1 VDGRTRYFM
10 ANRVDYG
17 TPDFWISIGE
27 AKIFSA
33 DRHSR
38 LRFLNPAELLIFDH
52 DSEPT
57 DVTGNLMFNG
67 LIWTRLGDTTLQGEL
82 VIDDFDLDAFL
93 GGTERDSEPINFQ
106 LSMGAR
112 YRGVSPRVE
121 LGVDYRLVSAWS
133 YRSPPV
139 AEQWSYLDQG
149 LADRWADYDRLE
161 LRGDLY
167 PDVTG
172 LRLTP
177 ILQIQ
182 RMGEGDFRKPFPADY
197 LGQPYIFIGV
207 KETTRRIALQG
218 RYQPKRQVF
227 LDWDVGES
235 FISNA
240 GHVDGV
246 SENRFS
252 FVVRLGVT
260 FDFHG
265 SL

>member
-1 VDGRTRYFM
+1 M

-33 DRHSR
+33 DRHSA

-57 DVTGNLMFNG
+57 DVTGNLMFSG
-67 LIWTRLGDTTLQGEL
+67 LLWARLGETTLQGEL
-82 VIDDFDLDAFL
+82 VIDDFDLDSFL
-93 GGTERDSEPINFQ
+93 NGTSSEGEPINFQ
-106 LSMGAR
+106 ISMGAR
-112 YRGVSPRVE
+112 YRGVSPQVE
-121 LGVDYRLVSAWS
+121 LGLDYRRVSAWS

-139 AEQWSYLDQG
+139 AEQWTYLDLS
-149 LADRWADYDRLE
+149 LADRWADYDRVE
-161 LRGDLY
+161 LKADLY
-167 PDVTG
+167 PNVAG

-177 ILQIQ
+177 IVQLQ
-182 RMGEGDFRKPFPADY
+182 RMGEGDYRDPFPADY
-197 LGQPYIFIGV
+197 HGQPYIFIGV
-207 KETTRRIALQG
+207 KETTSRIALQG
-218 RYQPKRQVF
+218 RYQPRRQVF
-227 LDWDVGES
+227 VEWDVGES

-240 GHVDGV
+240 GHVDGTN
-246 SENRFS
+246 ENRFS
-252 FVVRLGVT
+252 FLVRLGVS